1 MRKEKWLVLGLF
13 SLCSLWATAQTH
25 LTKQERKVAE
35 AEAVAVINRFTGGQM
50 RVQVQLTLPKDAQGH
65 DSYAYQVKDNTLFI
79 QASDGVAACRGFYD
93 YVKAKGAGISSW
105 SGNRFSMPADMQ
117 IAPRSFTSPYR
128 DHQYMNVVTYGYTA
142 PYWDQ
147 ERWDQELDWMAL
159 HGIDMPLLLIAQ
171 EQVYREVF
179 YDMGL
184 TKEEIDEWEVG
195 PAHLPWMRMGNLSGN
210 SFDGP
215 LGESWNQKQVELCR
229 HVIGRMRKLG
239 MKPICPAFGGFVPKA
254 FVNHYAGKLDL
265 TGWDWVPQDT
275 RNYRLNPGSE
285 AFVEVGTRFIRK
297 WEEKFGKCQ
306 YYLSD
311 SFNEMEIPHDHDLMT
326 AYGDAIYKSIRDA
339 NPDAVWTMQGW
350 TLGYQRSSWG
360 DGILKAL
367 LKNVPDDKFMAL
379 DMATDYNRC
388 FWNAP
393 YDWDT
398 YEGFYGKEWVWSVI
412 PNMGG
417 KTAYTGFIDYYA
429 NARLDAQNSP
439 NRGNLTGYGMAP
451 EGVENNEMLYELIT
465 DGGWVGARDSIDVP
479 RWMEQYA
486 TCRYGSITSAEHTYY
501 KGLRQSVYNSFQDH
515 PQFGWQVRN
524 NITGSGNVNLN
535 AAFCQGV
542 EQLFADAQAL
552 KSRIGMLDAQ
562 GARLYQLDLIETASI
577 YASGKLEKLSERIR
591 KAVDAGQTQ
600 HARELLN
607 QLESLMLRL
616 DRALTAHPLYNL
628 KEWEVKAM
636 KMAGDANESKRNAVN
651 ARRIVSV
658 WYGNHEKDE
667 PVNDYACRMW
677 AGLIRDYYL
686 PRLVGTWKKKIDGQ
700 EFDQIAFENSF
711 VNKAPLLSQQT
722 ALGEPEVIGFLVNLV
737 HDAQVAGDVAVELT
751 GEYALSDGMTNH
763 WYLIH
768 GDKWAVEQVL
778 TIERDGGVK
787 VSPDTKAGEQFWR
800 MVKRGDEVVF
810 ENRWGTVCTQEEAR
824 KLLGNFKYEAAPV
837 AMIPEVI
844 SNDCDRYQAQL
855 DHLLKGHPKMS
866 AAAKANAEEAKALL
880 NQWKGNIAHASYD
893 QFLAAWTP
901 VWNKLIGSL

>member
-1 MRKEKWLVLGLF
+1 MGML
-13 SLCSLWATAQTH
+13 SLCSLLASAQTH

-35 AEAVAVINRFTGGQM
+35 AEATAVINRFTGGQM
-50 RVQVQLTLPKDAQGH
+50 PVLVQLTLAKDAQGH
-65 DSYAYQVKDNTLFI
+65 DSYTYQVKNNTLVI

-93 YVKAKGAGISSW
+93 YVKAKGAGISTW
-105 SGNRFSMPADMQ
+105 SDNRFSLPADLQ
-117 IAPRSFTSPYR
+117 IAPKSFTSPYR

-147 ERWDQELDWMAL
+147 ERWDRELDWMAL
-159 HGIDMPLLLIAQ
+159 HGIDMPLLLLAQ

-215 LGESWNQKQVELCR
+215 LGEDWNQKQVELCR
-229 HVIGRMRKLG
+229 HVITRMRNLG

-254 FVNHYAGKLDL
+254 FVNHYEGKLDL

-311 SFNEMEIPHDHDLMT
+311 SFNEMEIPHDHALMT

-417 KTAYTGFIDYYA
+417 KTAFTGFIDYYA

-465 DGGWVGARDSIDVP
+465 DGGWVGARDSIDVS

-486 TCRYGSITSAEHTYY
+486 TCRYGSITASENAYY
-501 KGLRQSVYNSFQDH
+501 QGLRQSVYNSFQDH

-524 NITGSGNVNLN
+524 NITGTGNVNLN

-542 EQLFADAQAL
+542 EQLFADASSL
-552 KSRIGMLDAQ
+552 KSRMHSLDAP
-562 GARLYQLDLIETASI
+562 GARMYQYDMIETSAM
-577 YASGKLEKLSERIR
+577 YTSGKLEKLSERIR
-591 KAVDAGQTQ
+591 KAVDAGQVE

-607 QLESLMLRL
+607 ELKDLMLRL
-616 DRALTAHPLYNL
+616 DRALAAHPLYNL
-628 KEWEVKAM
+628 EAWENKAM
-636 KMAGDANESKRNAVN
+636 KMAGNAADRKRNAVN

-686 PRLVGTWKKKIDGQ
+686 PRLVGTWQKKIDGTA
-700 EFDQIAFENSF
+700 FDQIAFENSF
-711 VNKAPLLSQQT
+711 VNKAPDLSPQP
-722 ALGEPEVIGFLVNLV
+722 ALQEREIMDFLVAMV
-737 HDAQVAGDVAVELT
+737 RDARVAGDVAVELVDT
-751 GEYALSDGMTNH
+751 YELSDGVKNH

-768 GDKWAVEQVL
+768 GDKTAMENVL
-778 TIERDGGVK
+778 TVERTGGIGVK
-787 VSPDTKAGEQFWR
+787 PDTKAGEQFWR
-800 MVKRGDEVVF
+800 VVKIKDKAVL
-810 ENRWGTVCTQEEAR
+810 ENRWGSTCSLEEAASLMG
-824 KLLGNFKYEAAPV
+824 KFSYEPAPV
-837 AMIPEVI
+837 AMVPEVI
-844 SNDCDRYQAQL
+844 SNDCDRYLAQL
-855 DHLLKGHPKMS
+855 DALEAGTKKLN
-866 AAAKANAEEAKALL
+866 AAQKTAVAEARTLL
-880 NQWKGNIAHASYD
+880 NQWQSNIAHASYNS
-893 QFLAAWTP
+893 FLQALTP
-901 VWNKLIGSL
+901 VWNQVQAVF